1 MLKVVFR
8 DEWEELY
15 KDNKLILCGHKLDVT
30 DVLSALGYDF
40 ETEEIKEEE

>member
-1 MLKVVFR
+1 MLKVVFK
-8 DEWEELY
+8 DDWEELY
-15 KDNKLILCGHKLDVT
+15 KDDKLILCDHKLDVT